1 MNHSHRFRVSTALAA
16 VAATA
21 AICAAD
27 MSFDQATLKSDGA
40 EFSLGAGN
48 HHFWDR
54 VEFRYPGMLDL
65 DCADL
70 RILLIPGG
78 QKIDR
83 LIASNDVVMTLVQ
96 RGTNAAG
103 LPGNRSSG
111 TNRIHA
117 AVAEYTATN
126 DTVTLTGSP
135 AFGQPWVEG
144 VEGSFRADV
153 ITFDRLRDKIGARG
167 NFKMII
173 RPDALPKGA
182 LDPARASAKPPASS
196 Q

>member
-1 MNHSHRFRVSTALAA
+1 MPRPSLPAALALLL
-16 VAATA
+16 AAGLTA
-21 AICAAD
+21 AE
-27 MSFDQATLKSDGA
+27 MSLDQATLESESA
-40 EFSLGAGN
+40 EFGLGEGN
-48 HHFWDR
+48 HHFWGT
-54 VEFRYPGMLDL
+54 VQFRYPAMLDL

-96 RGTNAAG
+96 RGTNTPGIATGKAG
-103 LPGNRSSG
+103 A

-135 AFGQPWVEG
+135 EFGQPWVEG
-144 VEGSFRADV
+144 AEGSFRADV
-153 ITFDRLRDKIGARG
+153 ITFDRAQDKIIARG
-167 NFKMII
+167 NFRMIV

-182 LDPARASAKPPASS
+182 LEPARPATPPPDLP
-196 Q
+196 

>member
-1 MNHSHRFRVSTALAA
+1 MNRSPLPWISAALAA
-16 VAATA
+16 AALH
-21 AICAAD
+21 AAD
-27 MSFDQATLKSDGA
+27 MSFDQATLKSEGA
-40 EFSLGAGN
+40 EFALGAGN
-48 HHFWDR
+48 HHFWNQ

-103 LPGNRSSG
+103 LPGNRNGG

-135 AFGQPWVEG
+135 SFGQPWVEG
-144 VEGSFRADV
+144 AEGSFRADV
-153 ITFDRLRDKIGARG
+153 ITFDRQRDKIGARG

-173 RPDALPKGA
+173 RPGALPKDA
-182 LDPARASAKPPASS
+182 LDPAKSPAKPPASV